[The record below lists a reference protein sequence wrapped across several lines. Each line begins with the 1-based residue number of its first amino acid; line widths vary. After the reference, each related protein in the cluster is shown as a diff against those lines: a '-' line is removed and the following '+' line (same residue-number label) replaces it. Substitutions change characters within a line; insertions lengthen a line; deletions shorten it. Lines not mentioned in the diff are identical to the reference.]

1 MNGPTIV
8 PCLVMHASTAAAWLL
23 MRFITLSCWP
33 SMSAAQASQSRSDLM
48 KNVVLP
54 ESPYGVCTTR
64 SSPRPAWLARARSAW

>member
-8 PCLVMHASTAAAWLL
+8 PYLVMHASTAAAWLL

-33 SMSAAQASQSRSDLM
+33 PRSAAQASQSRCDAM

-54 ESPYGVCTTR
+54 ESP
-64 SSPRPAWLARARSAW
+64 

>member
-1 MNGPTIV
+1 MNGPTMV

-33 SMSAAQASQSRSDLM
+33 SMSAAQSSQSRSDLM

-54 ESPYGVCTTR
+54 ESP
-64 SSPRPAWLARARSAW
+64 